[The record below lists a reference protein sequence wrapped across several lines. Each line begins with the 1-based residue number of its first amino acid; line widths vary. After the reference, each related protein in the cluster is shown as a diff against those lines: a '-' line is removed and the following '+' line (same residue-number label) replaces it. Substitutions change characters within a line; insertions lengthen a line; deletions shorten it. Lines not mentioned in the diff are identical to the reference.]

1 MRKIQL
7 LLLSFILLWNS
18 AIAYAGPRED
28 YEEAY
33 ALYIAAATSVAAYN
47 DRIGELT
54 GRYLEQDGW
63 HIDHYVQPQSRS
75 GARFLL
81 AKKESEPG
89 KYLYVLAIVGTETA
103 GDMKINLKFDKVY
116 FAGTTAEEFALN
128 AAKKDVAR
136 TEPQVHKGFVEFIDS
151 GPSAVLRNAANTS
164 LLLPDLLHM
173 NPNDKL
179 YLTGHSLGG
188 AAATLAGAR
197 LLSLGTQP
205 EQLQIITFGAPA
217 VGNDAFAAA
226 YAPVLPLTRVVIAG
240 DPVTGVLQTLVGG
253 YKQFGREITW
263 EKPATIDEPHR
274 ITGYV
279 DAALKNYYD
288 KRQLARQAGVKIA
301 DPVAKKALN
310 PGRVYI
316 APLQNNLPAAITGD
330 FWYMREALVDEYRK
344 TLPDCLIIDKTGT
357 GNWREEALAA
367 GCQWVIVPEISG
379 SRLKEQKD
387 SYLLTFNQLVLD
399 ADTGVAVDA
408 AIFSTRT
415 YNLTPLEAFIHTF
428 KGINAHQT
436 TWLKDR

>member
-7 LLLSFILLWNS
+7 LLLSVILLWHS
-18 AIAYAGPRED
+18 AIGYAGPRED
-28 YEEAY
+28 YEEAR
-33 ALYIAAATSVAAYN
+33 ALYIAAAASVAAYD
-47 DRIGELT
+47 DRVGELAS
-54 GRYLEQDGW
+54 RYLAQEGW

-75 GARFLL
+75 GVRFLL
-81 AKKESEPG
+81 AKKENEPG
-89 KYLYVLAIVGTETA
+89 KYLYVMAIVGTETT

-116 FAGTTAEEFALN
+116 FAGATAEEFARN
-128 AAKKDVAR
+128 AAKKEPAR
-136 TEPQVHKGFVEFIDS
+136 TDPQVHKGFNEFIES
-151 GPSAVLRNAANTS
+151 GPSAVLRNADNTP

-197 LLSLGTQP
+197 LLSLGTKP
-205 EQLQIITFGAPA
+205 EQLQVITFGAPA
-217 VGNDAFAAA
+217 VGNEAFAAA
-226 YAPVLPLTRVVIAG
+226 YGPALPLTRVVIAG

-263 EKPATIDEPHR
+263 SKPATIDDPHK

-288 KRQLARQAGVKIA
+288 KRQLARQAGVSIA
-301 DPVAKKALN
+301 EPAVKQTVN

-316 APLQNNLPAAITGD
+316 APMQNNLPAALTDD

-344 TLPDCLIIDKTGT
+344 TLPDCLIIDEAGT
-357 GNWREEALAA
+357 GNWREEAVAA
-367 GCQWVIVPEISG
+367 GCRWVIVPEVSG
-379 SRLKEQKD
+379 TRLKEQKN
-387 SYLLTFNQLVLD
+387 SYLITFNQTVFD
-399 ADTGVAVDA
+399 AATGVAVDA

-415 YNLTPLEAFIHTF
+415 YNITPLEAFIHTF
-428 KGINAHQT
+428 RGISAHQAA
-436 TWLKDR
+436 WLKD

>member
-1 MRKIQL
+1 
-7 LLLSFILLWNS
+7 
-18 AIAYAGPRED
+18 
-28 YEEAY
+28 
-33 ALYIAAATSVAAYN
+33 
-47 DRIGELT
+47 
-54 GRYLEQDGW
+54 
-63 HIDHYVQPQSRS
+63 
-75 GARFLL
+75 
-81 AKKESEPG
+81 
-89 KYLYVLAIVGTETA
+89 
-103 GDMKINLKFDKVY
+103 
-116 FAGTTAEEFALN
+116 
-128 AAKKDVAR
+128 
-136 TEPQVHKGFVEFIDS
+136 
-151 GPSAVLRNAANTS
+151 
-164 LLLPDLLHM
+164 M

-226 YAPVLPLTRVVIAG
+226 YTPVLPLTRVVIAG

-344 TLPDCLIIDKTGT
+344 TLPDCLIIDKAGT

-399 ADTGVAVDA
+399 AGTGVAVDA